1 MSWERLSDVEK
12 ADHRRHSEAELTA
25 LVDSIKRLVPAAD
38 LSQVEEY
45 LDHAE
50 YGLAL
55 EGVYDLLVKRQVHV
69 LHVDRERIVE
79 LAQHMGLQGTVI
91 AERLP

>member
-1 MSWERLSDVEK
+1 MKWEQLSDGEK
-12 ADHRRHSEAELTA
+12 AEHLRHSETELTA
-25 LVDSIKRLVPAAD
+25 LVDWTKGLASTAD

-55 EGVYDLLVKRQVHV
+55 EGLYDLLMERRLQLPKVER
-69 LHVDRERIVE
+69 DRVAR
-79 LAQHMGLQGTVI
+79 LAKHMGLQDTVI
-91 AERLP
+91 ADRLP